1 MHNASYANRLLSY
14 CLIDWDRYI
23 YNSIFY
29 AMCSYVLCCILRF
42 SVHFYVCFQ
51 VFLYYK
57 CRFLCMELWI
67 LAACASS
74 FIYCVFSHR

>member
-51 VFLYYK
+51 VFCTINVGFYVWNYG
-57 CRFLCMELWI
+57 
-67 LAACASS
+67 
-74 FIYCVFSHR
+74 Y